1 MEYLD
6 LYIILILMFF
16 FFEVSHKSEIVF
28 KLIFDGLKIIAQ
40 EMPLDS
46 LVKLFT
52 ILFW

>member
-1 MEYLD
+1 
-6 LYIILILMFF
+6 MFF
-16 FFEVSHKSEIVF
+16 LESQISKSEIVS